1 MASVSS
7 TAASAADATS
17 ALFRDHV
24 LKRGPTDC
32 RKHGVVQREKA
43 EVAAGR
49 IGDARA
55 DAADDHGDR
64 ERQEEHRQEQLP
76 RARRDRHRGHE
87 HADSADADVGKRDRR
102 DGRAVDAREEDREE
116 RQCDGFGEREERER
130 RQRLSEPDGASIR
143 RRQHEPVE
151 HSLLALRDE
160 RAREPEQRGEDNRHP
175 QKPEAREL
183 AGAGRQREVEDHEGS
198 RDEDQHGRQRVP
210 RAHLEQ
216 QILARERRDISDVA
230 PHASAR
236 RAVASGS
243 RRSGSCVATRN
254 VASPRRDASSRS
266 SSSAPSASSAEN
278 GSSSRSSSGSW
289 RSTRQSASRCT
300 IPRENDDTRSLRAS
314 QRPNRSSNIPLRSR
328 RSATRYSR
336 PYSSRFSSAV
346 SSRYTSDSC
355 ARNPSAPRSTSTSI
369 SPALGCARPAMTRK
383 SVVLPEPFGPVTST
397 NPPRSTS
404 SSSRSKIR
412 FCP

>member
-7 TAASAADATS
+7 TAANAADATS
-17 ALFRDHV
+17 ALFRNDV

-32 RKHGVVQREKA
+32 RKQRVVQREKA

-49 IGDARA
+49 IGNARP

-76 RARRDRHRGHE
+76 RTRSDRHRGHE
-87 HADSADADVGKRDRR
+87 HADRADADVRERDRA
-102 DGRAVDAREEDREE
+102 DGRTVDAGEEDCEQ
-116 RQCDGFGEREERER
+116 RQRDDLGEREERER
-130 RQRLSEPDGASIR
+130 RQRLPEPDGGSIR
-143 RRQHEPVE
+143 RREHQPVE
-151 HSLLALRDE
+151 DSLLALRDE
-160 RAREPEQRGEDNRHP
+160 RAREPEQRGEDDRHP

-183 AGAGRQREVEDHEGS
+183 AGPRRQREVEDHERSG
-198 RDEDQHGRQRVP
+198 DEDQHGRERVP

-216 QILARERRDISDVA
+216 QVLARERRDISGVA
-230 PHASAR
+230 PHANAR

-289 RSTRQSASRCT
+289 RNTRHSASRWT

-314 QRPNRSSNIPLRSR
+314 QRPNRSSSIPLRSR
-328 RSATRYSR
+328 RSGTRYSR

-355 ARNPSAPRSTSTSI
+355 ARKPSAPRSTPTSI
-369 SPALGCARPAMTRK
+369 SPAVGCARPAMTRK